1 MASHKNLYDCCIN
14 QVKQQIEAI
23 MNKEQVLQT
32 IELLKEGY
40 SLTDVTKIAKI
51 NVMYVSVIRKLMVMN
66 LINIEG

>member
-1 MASHKNLYDCCIN
+1 
-14 QVKQQIEAI
+14 

-32 IELLKEGY
+32 IELLKEGH

-66 LINIEG
+66 LIDVEG

>member
-1 MASHKNLYDCCIN
+1 MLNYKTLYYSRIN
-14 QVKQQIEAI
+14 QIKRTTEAI

-32 IELLKEGY
+32 IELLKAGH
-40 SLTDVTKIAKI
+40 SLTDVTKVAKI

>member
-1 MASHKNLYDCCIN
+1 MLIYKTLYYGRIN
-14 QVKQQIEAI
+14 QVKQNTEAI

-32 IELLKEGY
+32 IELLKEGR

>member
-1 MASHKNLYDCCIN
+1 MLNYKTLYYSRIN
-14 QVKQQIEAI
+14 QIKRTTEAI

-32 IELLKEGY
+32 IELLKAGH
-40 SLTDVTKIAKI
+40 SLTNVTKIANI

>member
-1 MASHKNLYDCCIN
+1 MSIYKILYYSRIHQAKHN
-14 QVKQQIEAI
+14 TEAI

-32 IELLKEGY
+32 IELLKEGH

-66 LINIEG
+66 LIDVQG

>member
-1 MASHKNLYDCCIN
+1 MSYYKNLYDSCIN
-14 QVKQQIEAI
+14 QVKQHIEAI

-32 IELLKEGY
+32 IGLLKEGH

>member
-1 MASHKNLYDCCIN
+1 MLNYKTLYCGHIN
-14 QVKQQIEAI
+14 QVKQNTEAI

-32 IELLKEGY
+32 IELLKEGH

>member
-1 MASHKNLYDCCIN
+1 MLFYKKLYYSRIN
-14 QVKQQIEAI
+14 QTKQNTEAI

-32 IELLKEGY
+32 IELLKEGR

>member
-1 MASHKNLYDCCIN
+1 MSYYKNLYYSCIN
-14 QVKQQIEAI
+14 QVKQHIEAI

-32 IELLKEGY
+32 IELLKEGH